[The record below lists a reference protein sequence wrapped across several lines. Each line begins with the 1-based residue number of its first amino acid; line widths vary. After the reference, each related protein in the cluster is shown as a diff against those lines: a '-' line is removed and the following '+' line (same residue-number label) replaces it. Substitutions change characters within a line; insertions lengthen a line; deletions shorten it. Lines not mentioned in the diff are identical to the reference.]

1 MEGGKVEEK
10 NISKNFVDFSFSSA
24 NRFSWDISE
33 ICSPVLTALD
43 LGAFVTFDIIG
54 ECLAGSTS
62 LYLAPA
68 NISN

>member
-24 NRFSWDISE
+24 NRFSCDISE
-33 ICSPVLTALD
+33 ICSLVLTAVD

-54 ECLAGSTS
+54 ECLASSTS